1 SFDLRLFGHWLEV
14 GWRFFLT
21 QRSTQFRQGDILELT
36 NSLSRN
42 PELLTHFFE
51 GLRFVTVQPES
62 LEDYLALA
70 VVKHLKQVA
79 HLVAQVLVSEQLERR
94 LRIFIPNDLTKFSR
108 IVIADRCVQR
118 RGSNR

>member
-1 SFDLRLFGHWLEV
+1 VRYAASSWREV

-70 VVKHLKQVA
+70 ASSSLIGA
-79 HLVAQVLVSEQLERR
+79 SNDAG
-94 LRIFIPNDLTKFSR
+94 RIEAVFN
-108 IVIADRCVQR
+108 
-118 RGSNR
+118 